1 MIKRIPACFF
11 CLIGV
16 ACFAS
21 LPEIVQPR
29 DTLFDIRVGFLK
41 AGSLESSLVI
51 AKDRY
56 EFTGVMKTSRLV
68 EHFFKWQG
76 TFAAVGEFVDGKP
89 TSGNYLVISD
99 NKTRKNKK
107 IVIKNQN
114 ETTVLRTG
122 RSTKKIPAPIGL
134 DLVSALLLL
143 DSCQDVITVH
153 DGEDEYR
160 LFLEKDKS
168 KDTRL
173 RLGRNYYSGD
183 AQVCS
188 YHFQYKRNI
197 TRRFNVWLA
206 EINGT
211 RQPVRIQL
219 RFPLRP
225 NVVMSLRVDS

>member
-1 MIKRIPACFF
+1 MIKRICACFL
-11 CLIGV
+11 CWIGV
-16 ACFAS
+16 VYFAS
-21 LPEIVQPR
+21 PVENVLVRE
-29 DTLFDIRVGFLK
+29 TLFDIRVGFLK
-41 AGSLESSLVI
+41 AGSLESNLAI
-51 AKDRY
+51 EEDKY

-76 TFAAVGEFVDGKP
+76 SFAAVGEFVDGKP

-107 IVIKNQN
+107 IVIKNKN

-122 RSTKKIPAPIGL
+122 KSTKKTPAPIGL

-153 DGEDEYR
+153 DGEDEYH
-160 LFLEKDKS
+160 LFLESEKS
-168 KDTRL
+168 KATKL
-173 RLGRNYYSGD
+173 RLGSNYYSGD

-197 TRRFNVWLA
+197 TRRFNVWLT
-206 EINGT
+206 EIEGI

-225 NVVMSLRVDS
+225 SVVMSLRIGS

>member
-1 MIKRIPACFF
+1 MIKRFFVCLSCWIALVCVADPAEE
-11 CLIGV
+11 
-16 ACFAS
+16 A
-21 LPEIVQPR
+21 QTR

-41 AGSLESSLVI
+41 AGSLESNLLI
-51 AKDRY
+51 KEDRY
-56 EFTGVMKTSRLV
+56 EFSGVMKTSKLV

-76 TFAAVGEFVDGKP
+76 TFAAVGEFVDGNP

-107 IVIKNQN
+107 IVLKNKD

-122 RSTKKIPAPIGL
+122 RSAKKIPAPIGL

-143 DSCQDVITVH
+143 DRCQDVIKVH
-153 DGEDEYR
+153 DGEDEYH
-160 LFLEKDKS
+160 LFLESDKS
-168 KDTRL
+168 KSTKL

-183 AQVCS
+183 AHVCS
-188 YHFQYKRNI
+188 YHFEYKRNI

-206 EINGT
+206 EIDGT

-219 RFPLRP
+219 RFPFRP
-225 NVVMSLRVDS
+225 NVVMSFRVSS

>member
-1 MIKRIPACFF
+1 MIKRICACFL
-11 CLIGV
+11 CWIGLV
-16 ACFAS
+16 CFADS
-21 LPEIVQPR
+21 VENVLPR
-29 DTLFDIRVGFLK
+29 DTLFDIRVGFLR
-41 AGSLESSLVI
+41 AGSLESTLVI
-51 AKDRY
+51 EEDRY
-56 EFTGVMKTSRLV
+56 EFTGVMKTSKLV

-76 TFAAVGEFVDGKP
+76 TFAAVGEFIDGKP

-107 IVIKNQN
+107 IVIKNKN

-122 RSTKKIPAPIGL
+122 KSTKKIPAPIGL

-143 DSCQDVITVH
+143 DSCQDVIKVH
-153 DGEDEYR
+153 DGEDEYH
-160 LFLEKDKS
+160 LFLESDKS
-168 KDTRL
+168 RDTKL
-173 RLGRNYYSGD
+173 RLGQGYYSGD

-188 YHFQYKRNI
+188 YQFQYKRNI

-206 EINGT
+206 EIEDT

-225 NVVMSLRVDS
+225 SVVMSLRVSS